1 MQLNLKLVSAC
12 LFLFVGAIVS
22 SANTLP
28 TRREVKYGSGY
39 VAKRNFGNC
48 QLDPGAVCGGLAS
61 ACAGALTS
69 PDANLVWQIVACTCA
84 ALWCGAQAI
93 LNLLC
98 CLGKIPNC
106 NNNNFSGAKHINV
119 SQKVIDNIATYADHF
134 GNTFSNA
141 DLLHASQGNG
151 GGSIANNPGLV
162 NIINEIMQKLTG
174 NPNGMA
180 SREQVDR
187 YLKSTE
193 FAVGWG
199 H

>member
-28 TRREVKYGSGY
+28 ARQEVKYGSGY

-69 PDANLVWQIVACTCA
+69 PEVNLVWQIVACTCA

-106 NNNNFSGAKHINV
+106 DNNGFSGDKGINV
-119 SQKVIDNIATYADHF
+119 SQQVINNIATYADNF
-134 GNTFSNA
+134 GTTFSNGKSCTPLCQSIRTNKLTSRPSA
-141 DLLHASQGNG
+141 CSQAPEEEASQT
-151 GGSIANNPGLV
+151 ILV
-162 NIINEIMQKLTG
+162 
-174 NPNGMA
+174 
-180 SREQVDR
+180 
-187 YLKSTE
+187 
-193 FAVGWG
+193 
-199 H
+199 